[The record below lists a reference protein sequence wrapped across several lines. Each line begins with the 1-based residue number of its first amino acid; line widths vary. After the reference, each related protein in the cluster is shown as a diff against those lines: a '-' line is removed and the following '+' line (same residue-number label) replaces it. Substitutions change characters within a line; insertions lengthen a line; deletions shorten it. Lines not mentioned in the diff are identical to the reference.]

1 MLKLYE
7 NIKSRRI
14 ELGMTQSQLA
24 EKLGYADKS
33 MIAKIEKGAVD
44 LQQSK
49 IIALAEALKMKP
61 SDLMGW
67 DESPVFEAAA
77 GEGRLNGG
85 YPTEE
90 YRIKLEAD
98 EIVVR
103 VVGRSME
110 PTLQDGD
117 IVVIQAQSLI
127 DYPRQIA
134 LVKINGEEATLK
146 RVELKEDGVM
156 LIGDNIDVYPP
167 HFFTAEEVEQ
177 LPVKI
182 EGVVTKLIRAFE

>member
-33 MIAKIEKGAVD
+33 MIAKIEKGAID

-49 IIALAEALKMKP
+49 IIAFAKALKIKP

-67 DESPVFEAAA
+67 DDSPIFESAA
-77 GEGRLNGG
+77 GEGRINDG

-90 YRIKLEAD
+90 YKIHLEAD
-98 EIVVR
+98 EFISRVR
-103 VVGRSME
+103 GRSME
-110 PTLQDGD
+110 PTLMDGD
-117 IVVIQAQSLI
+117 VVVITAQNVPDHDGQICLVRI
-127 DYPRQIA
+127 D
-134 LVKINGEEATLK
+134 GEKSALK
-146 RVELKEDGVM
+146 RVQIILRISTEYFIMTVSHTIKM
-156 LIGDNIDVYPP
+156 STTHY
-167 HFFTAEEVEQ
+167 
-177 LPVKI
+177 
-182 EGVVTKLIRAFE
+182 